1 MFVSDFEVPRVW
13 GDTKCRFLTGDMQ
26 DRCFHTSWFIMICED
41 IDENGELF
49 DSEDDVEDEND
60 DDKW

>member
-1 MFVSDFEVPRVW
+1 
-13 GDTKCRFLTGDMQ
+13 
-26 DRCFHTSWFIMICED
+26 MICED

-60 DDKW
+60 DDK